1 MAIFASQIYQSL
13 DREMAEPS
21 RLRLLLAITQLAQS
35 LKPLEN
41 SPVTE
46 IPKKTSARSAKL
58 ASIPLSVAGR
68 GALGIGRQLI
78 GQSPE
83 YAFADLQEKTAE
95 QVFKVLGELKGVA
108 MKFGQALSVFEAAL
122 PEEIAKPYRETLTKL
137 QEAAPPLPARVV
149 HKVLAK
155 ELGED
160 WRDNFADFNDTPAAS
175 ASIGQVHR
183 GIWKD
188 GRAVAVK
195 VQYPGAAEA
204 LVSDLNQIQRFS
216 KIFGLFMP
224 GLEMKPLLEELRARI
239 IEEVD
244 YRYEAQ
250 AQEACWNAYE
260 NDPDIAIPKVVAV
273 SDRVLV
279 SEWLDGTPLS
289 RIIAAGTQEERNNAG
304 IKLARF
310 HFTAPMRAG
319 LLHADPHPGNF
330 RVLKDGRLGV
340 LDFGACNRLPNGF
353 PEPFKRLLRNAL
365 EGDAIAL
372 YNGFK
377 ADGFILPDVDVDP
390 QLVLDYLLPLVE
402 PLRTPYFTYT
412 REWLRDQSARVGDP
426 RNPTAKIGFQLNLPA
441 EYMLIHRVTLGTTG
455 IFCQLR
461 AQGNFR
467 DEALSWFPEITPT
480 SLQTI
485 S

>member
-1 MAIFASQIYQSL
+1 MS
-13 DREMAEPS
+13 E
-21 RLRLLLAITQLAQS
+21 
-35 LKPLEN
+35 
-41 SPVTE
+41 V
-46 IPKKTSARSAKL
+46 PKKTSTRSAKL

-78 GQSPE
+78 GQSPQF
-83 YAFADLQEKTAE
+83 AFGDLQEKTAE
-95 QVFKVLGELKGVA
+95 QVFKVLGELKGGA

-122 PEEIAKPYRETLTKL
+122 PEEIAKPYRETLVKL
-137 QEAAPPLPARVV
+137 QESAPPLPAKVV

-155 ELGED
+155 ELGEN
-160 WRDNFADFNDTPAAS
+160 WRDNFSSFDDKPAAS

-183 GIWKD
+183 GVWKD
-188 GRAVAVK
+188 GRPVAVK

-204 LVSDLNQIQRFS
+204 LISDLNQIQRFS
-216 KIFGLFMP
+216 KIFQLFMP

-250 AQEACWNAYE
+250 AQEMCWQAFQD
-260 NDPDIAIPKVVAV
+260 DPDIAIPKVVKV

-279 SEWLDGTPLS
+279 SEWLEGKPLAKV
-289 RIIAAGTQEERNNAG
+289 IATGNQEERNNAG

-310 HFTAPMRAG
+310 HFTAPTRAG

-330 RVLKDGRLGV
+330 RILSDGRLGV
-340 LDFGACNRLPNGF
+340 LDFGACNRLPSGF

-377 ADGFILPDVDVDP
+377 EDGFILPEVDVDP

-402 PLRTPYFTYT
+402 PLRTPYFCYT
-412 REWLRDQSARVGDP
+412 REWLREQSARVGDP

-467 DEALSWFPEITPT
+467 DEALSWFPEITPST
-480 SLQTI
+480 LTA
-485 S
+485 

>member
-1 MAIFASQIYQSL
+1 M
-13 DREMAEPS
+13 
-21 RLRLLLAITQLAQS
+21 
-35 LKPLEN
+35 
-41 SPVTE
+41 PVSE
-46 IPKKTSARSAKL
+46 ELPQGTSKRSAKM
-58 ASIPLSVAGR
+58 ASIPLSLAGR
-68 GALGIGRQLI
+68 GAIGFGRQLI
-78 GQSPE
+78 GQSPDF
-83 YAFADLQEKTAE
+83 AFADLQEKTAE
-95 QVFKVLGELKGVA
+95 QIFKVLGELKGGA

-122 PEEIAKPYRETLTKL
+122 PEDIAKPYRETLVKL

-155 ELGED
+155 ELGEH
-160 WRDNFADFNDTPAAS
+160 WRDNFPEFNDTPAAS
-175 ASIGQVHR
+175 ASIGQVHK

-195 VQYPGAAEA
+195 IQYPGAKEA
-204 LVSDLNQIQRFS
+204 LISDLNQIQRFA
-216 KIFGLFMP
+216 KIFQLLLP
-224 GLEMKPLLEELRARI
+224 GVEMKPLLEELKARI

-244 YRYEAQ
+244 YRYEAS
-250 AQEACWNAYE
+250 AQSACFDAYKG
-260 NDPDIAIPKVVAV
+260 DSDIAIPEVIMAT
-273 SDRVLV
+273 DRVLV
-279 SEWLDGTPLS
+279 SQWLEGTPLS
-289 RIIAAGTQEERNNAG
+289 KVITDGTQEERNSAG
-304 IKLARF
+304 IRLARF

-377 ADGFILPDVDVDP
+377 EDGFILADVEVSP
-390 QLVLDYLLPLVE
+390 ELVLDYLLPLVE
-402 PLRTPYFTYT
+402 PLRTDYFAYS
-412 REWLRDQSARVGDP
+412 RDWLRTQSVRVGDP
-426 RNPTAKIGFQLNLPA
+426 RNPTAKIGFQLNLPP
-441 EYMLIHRVTLGTTG
+441 EYVLIHRVTLGTTG

-461 AQGNFR
+461 AEGNFR
-467 DEALSWFPEITPT
+467 DEALSWFPEITP
-480 SLQTI
+480 SHLQK

>member
-1 MAIFASQIYQSL
+1 M
-13 DREMAEPS
+13 
-21 RLRLLLAITQLAQS
+21 
-35 LKPLEN
+35 
-41 SPVTE
+41 PVSE
-46 IPKKTSARSAKL
+46 ELPQGTSKRSAKM
-58 ASIPLSVAGR
+58 ASIPLSLAGR
-68 GALGIGRQLI
+68 GAIGFGRQLI
-78 GQSPE
+78 GQSPDF
-83 YAFADLQEKTAE
+83 AFADLQEKTAE
-95 QVFKVLGELKGVA
+95 QIFKVLGELKGGA

-122 PEEIAKPYRETLTKL
+122 PEDIAKPYRETLVKL

-155 ELGED
+155 ELGEH
-160 WRDNFADFNDTPAAS
+160 WRDNFAEFNDTPAAS
-175 ASIGQVHR
+175 ASIGQVHK

-195 VQYPGAAEA
+195 IQYPGAKEA
-204 LVSDLNQIQRFS
+204 LISDLNQIQRFA
-216 KIFGLFMP
+216 KIFQLLLP
-224 GLEMKPLLEELRARI
+224 GVEMKPLLEELKARI

-244 YRYEAQ
+244 YRYEAS
-250 AQEACWNAYE
+250 AQSACFEAYKG
-260 NDPDIAIPKVVAV
+260 DSDIAIPEVIMAT
-273 SDRVLV
+273 DRVLV
-279 SEWLDGTPLS
+279 SQWLEGTPLS
-289 RIIAAGTQEERNNAG
+289 KVIADGTQQERNNAG
-304 IKLARF
+304 IRLARF

-377 ADGFILPDVDVDP
+377 EDGFILADVEVSP
-390 QLVLDYLLPLVE
+390 ELVLDYLLPLVE
-402 PLRTPYFTYT
+402 PLRTDYFAYS
-412 REWLRDQSARVGDP
+412 RDWLRTQSVRVGDP
-426 RNPTAKIGFQLNLPA
+426 RNPTAKIGFQLNLPP
-441 EYMLIHRVTLGTTG
+441 EYVLIHRVTLGTTG

-461 AQGNFR
+461 AEGNFR
-467 DEALSWFPEITPT
+467 DEALSWFPEITP
-480 SLQTI
+480 SHLQK

>member
-1 MAIFASQIYQSL
+1 MRVS
-13 DREMAEPS
+13 E
-21 RLRLLLAITQLAQS
+21 QLPQG
-35 LKPLEN
+35 
-41 SPVTE
+41 
-46 IPKKTSARSAKL
+46 TSKRSAKM
-58 ASIPLSVAGR
+58 ASIPLSLAGR
-68 GALGIGRQLI
+68 GAIGFGRQLI
-78 GQSPE
+78 GQSPDF
-83 YAFADLQEKTAE
+83 AFADLQEKTAE
-95 QVFKVLGELKGVA
+95 QIFKVLGELKGGA

-122 PEEIAKPYRETLTKL
+122 PEDIAKPYRETLVKL

-155 ELGED
+155 ELGEH
-160 WRDNFADFNDTPAAS
+160 WRDNFAEFNDTPAAS
-175 ASIGQVHR
+175 ASIGQVHK
-183 GIWKD
+183 GLWKD

-195 VQYPGAAEA
+195 IQYPGAKEA
-204 LVSDLNQIQRFS
+204 LISDLNQIQRFA
-216 KIFGLFMP
+216 KIFQLLLP
-224 GLEMKPLLEELRARI
+224 GVEMKPLLEELKARI

-244 YRYEAQ
+244 YRYEAS
-250 AQEACWNAYE
+250 AQSACFEAYKG
-260 NDPDIAIPKVVAV
+260 DSDIAIPEVIMAT
-273 SDRVLV
+273 DRVLV
-279 SEWLDGTPLS
+279 SQWLEGTPLS
-289 RIIAAGTQEERNNAG
+289 KVIADGTQDERNNAG
-304 IKLARF
+304 IRLARF

-377 ADGFILPDVDVDP
+377 EDGFILSDVEVSP
-390 QLVLDYLLPLVE
+390 ELVLDYLLPLVE
-402 PLRTPYFTYT
+402 PLRTDYFAYS
-412 REWLRDQSARVGDP
+412 RDWLRTQSVRVGDP
-426 RNPTAKIGFQLNLPA
+426 RNPTAKIGFQLNLPP
-441 EYMLIHRVTLGTTG
+441 EYVLIHRVTLGTTG

-461 AQGNFR
+461 AEGNFR

-480 SLQTI
+480 HLQK

>member
-1 MAIFASQIYQSL
+1 M
-13 DREMAEPS
+13 
-21 RLRLLLAITQLAQS
+21 
-35 LKPLEN
+35 
-41 SPVTE
+41 
-46 IPKKTSARSAKL
+46 
-58 ASIPLSVAGR
+58 
-68 GALGIGRQLI
+68 GIGRQLI
-78 GQSPE
+78 GQSPS

-95 QVFKVLGELKGVA
+95 QVFKVLGELKGGA

-122 PEEIAKPYRETLTKL
+122 PEEIARPYRETLTKL
-137 QEAAPPLPARVV
+137 QESAPPLPARVV

-160 WRDNFADFNDTPAAS
+160 WRDNFASFDDTPAAS

-183 GIWKD
+183 GLWKD

-204 LVSDLNQIQRFS
+204 LISDLNQIQRFS

-244 YRYEAQ
+244 YRFEAEAQ
-250 AQEACWNAYE
+250 ETCWLAYE

-279 SEWLDGTPLS
+279 SEWLEGTPLA
-289 RIIAAGTQEERNNAG
+289 RIIAEGTQAERNNAG

-310 HFTAPMRAG
+310 HFTAPTRAG

-330 RVLKDGRLGV
+330 RVLADGRVGV

-365 EGDAIAL
+365 EGDALAL
-372 YNGFK
+372 YEGFK
-377 ADGFILPDVDVDP
+377 ADGFILPEVDVDP

-402 PLRTPYFTYT
+402 PLRTPYFEYT
-412 REWLRDQSARVGDP
+412 REWLREQSARVGDP

-467 DEALSWFPEITPT
+467 DEALSWFPEITPS
-480 SLQTI
+480 SLQTSFERI
-485 S
+485 

>member
-1 MAIFASQIYQSL
+1 MAH
-13 DREMAEPS
+13 
-21 RLRLLLAITQLAQS
+21 
-35 LKPLEN
+35 
-41 SPVTE
+41 E
-46 IPKKTSARSAKL
+46 IPKKTSTRNAKL

-68 GALGIGRQLI
+68 GVIGIGRQLI
-78 GQSPE
+78 GQSPQF
-83 YAFADLQEKTAE
+83 AFADLQEKTAE
-95 QVFKVLGELKGVA
+95 QVFKVLGELKGGA

-122 PEEIAKPYRETLTKL
+122 PEEIAKPYRETLVKL
-137 QEAAPPLPARVV
+137 QESAPPLPARVV

-160 WRDNFADFNDTPAAS
+160 WRDNFSDFNDEPAAS

-183 GIWKD
+183 ATWKD

-195 VQYPGAAEA
+195 IQYPGAAEA
-204 LVSDLNQIQRFS
+204 LISDLNQIQRFS
-216 KIFGLFMP
+216 KIFALFMP
-224 GLEMKPLLEELRARI
+224 GLEMGPLLEELRARI

-244 YRYEAQ
+244 YRYEAD
-250 AQEACWNAYE
+250 AQQKCFDAFAD
-260 NDPDIAIPKVVAV
+260 DPDIVIPKVVHSA
-273 SDRVLV
+273 DRVLV
-279 SEWLDGTPLS
+279 SEWLEGKPLS
-289 RIIAAGTQEERNNAG
+289 QVIAKGTQAERNNAG

-310 HFTAPMRAG
+310 HFTAPTRAG

-330 RVLKDGRLGV
+330 RILSDGRLGV

-365 EGDAIAL
+365 EGDAVAL
-372 YNGFK
+372 YEGFK
-377 ADGFILPDVDVDP
+377 EDGFILPEVDVDP

-402 PLRTPYFTYT
+402 PLRTPHFQYT

-426 RNPTAKIGFQLNLPA
+426 RNPTAKIGFQLNLPP

-461 AQGNFR
+461 AAGNFR
-467 DEALSWFPEITPT
+467 DEALSWFPELTPS
-480 SLQTI
+480 SLE
-485 S
+485 SVS

>member
-1 MAIFASQIYQSL
+1 MA
-13 DREMAEPS
+13 R
-21 RLRLLLAITQLAQS
+21 
-35 LKPLEN
+35 
-41 SPVTE
+41 
-46 IPKKTSARSAKL
+46 
-58 ASIPLSVAGR
+58 IPLSLAGR
-68 GALGIGRQLI
+68 GAIGFGRQLI
-78 GQSPE
+78 GQSPDF
-83 YAFADLQEKTAE
+83 AFADLQEKTAE
-95 QVFKVLGELKGVA
+95 QIFKVLGELKGGA

-122 PEEIAKPYRETLTKL
+122 PEEIAKPYRETLVKL

-155 ELGED
+155 ELGEH
-160 WRDNFADFNDTPAAS
+160 WRDNFAEFNDTPAAS
-175 ASIGQVHR
+175 ASIGQVHK

-195 VQYPGAAEA
+195 IQYPGAKEA
-204 LVSDLNQIQRFS
+204 LISDLNQIQRFA
-216 KIFGLFMP
+216 KIFQLLLP
-224 GLEMKPLLEELRARI
+224 GVEMKPLLEELKARI

-244 YRYEAQ
+244 YRYEAS
-250 AQEACWNAYE
+250 AQRACFEAYKE
-260 NDPDIAIPKVVAV
+260 DSDIAIPEVIMAT
-273 SDRVLV
+273 DRVLV
-279 SEWLDGTPLS
+279 SQWLEGTPLAKV
-289 RIIAAGTQEERNNAG
+289 IAAGTQEERNNAG
-304 IKLARF
+304 IRLARF

-377 ADGFILPDVDVDP
+377 EDGFILADVEVSP
-390 QLVLDYLLPLVE
+390 ELVLDYLLPLVE
-402 PLRTPYFTYT
+402 PLRTDYFAYS
-412 REWLRDQSARVGDP
+412 RDWLRTQSVRVGDP
-426 RNPTAKIGFQLNLPA
+426 RNPTAKIGFQLNLPP
-441 EYMLIHRVTLGTTG
+441 EYVLIHRVTLGTTG

-461 AQGNFR
+461 AEGNFR
-467 DEALSWFPEITPT
+467 DEALSWFPEITP
-480 SLQTI
+480 SHLQK

>member
-1 MAIFASQIYQSL
+1 MQVS
-13 DREMAEPS
+13 E
-21 RLRLLLAITQLAQS
+21 QLPQG
-35 LKPLEN
+35 
-41 SPVTE
+41 
-46 IPKKTSARSAKL
+46 TSKRSAKM
-58 ASIPLSVAGR
+58 ASIPLSLAGR
-68 GALGIGRQLI
+68 GAIGFGRQLI
-78 GQSPE
+78 GQSPDF
-83 YAFADLQEKTAE
+83 AFADLQEKTAE
-95 QVFKVLGELKGVA
+95 QIFKVLGELKGGA

-122 PEEIAKPYRETLTKL
+122 PEEIAKPYRETLVKL

-155 ELGED
+155 ELGEH

-175 ASIGQVHR
+175 ASIGQVHK

-195 VQYPGAAEA
+195 IQYPGAKEA
-204 LVSDLNQIQRFS
+204 LISDLNQIQRFA
-216 KIFGLFMP
+216 KIFQLLLP
-224 GLEMKPLLEELRARI
+224 GVEMKPLLEELKARI

-244 YRYEAQ
+244 YRYEAS
-250 AQEACWNAYE
+250 AQSACFEAYKG
-260 NDPDIAIPKVVAV
+260 DSDIAIPEVIMAT
-273 SDRVLV
+273 DRVLV
-279 SEWLDGTPLS
+279 SQWLEGTPLS
-289 RIIAAGTQEERNNAG
+289 KVIADGTQEERNNAG
-304 IKLARF
+304 IRLARF

-353 PEPFKRLLRNAL
+353 PEPFKRLLKNAL

-377 ADGFILPDVDVDP
+377 EDGFILADVEVSP
-390 QLVLDYLLPLVE
+390 ELVLDYLLPLVE
-402 PLRTPYFTYT
+402 PLRSDYFAYS
-412 REWLRDQSARVGDP
+412 RDWLRTQSVRVGDP
-426 RNPTAKIGFQLNLPA
+426 RNPTAKIGFQLNLPP
-441 EYMLIHRVTLGTTG
+441 EYVLIHRVTLGTTG

-461 AQGNFR
+461 AEGNFR
-467 DEALSWFPEITPT
+467 DEALSWFPEITP
-480 SLQTI
+480 SHLQK